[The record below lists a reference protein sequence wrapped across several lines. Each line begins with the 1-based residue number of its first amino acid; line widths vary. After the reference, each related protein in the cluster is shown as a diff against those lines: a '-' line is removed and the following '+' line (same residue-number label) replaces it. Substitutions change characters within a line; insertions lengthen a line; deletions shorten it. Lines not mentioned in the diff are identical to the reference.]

1 MQAANADKVLATLKR
16 YAPAQV
22 RAYVGDE
29 PRDIAVANV
38 RKKWSRV
45 VQTLDNMGAWS
56 RIEMLDKK
64 GALIHTLENTDPA
77 GELQDLGAPSG
88 KAAEVE
94 RMLQI
99 VLKAQRE
106 AMAFKNEELQ
116 GVFRAQGEVVAALT
130 SHVRSLSQLHAEQ
143 MAAMRDLMQVRT
155 DAATEAAIASTADP
169 EGNMVKQLVEAMPLI
184 QAAMPLLKGM
194 LGQGDAPAAPPVTN
208 GARKH

>member
-1 MQAANADKVLATLKR
+1 MQTADKVLATLKR

-29 PRDIAVANV
+29 ARDIAVANV

-45 VQTLDNMGAWS
+45 VSTLDNMGAWS
-56 RIEMLDKK
+56 RVEMLDKK

-77 GELQDLGAPSG
+77 GELQDIGHGGG

-116 GVFRAQGEVVAALT
+116 AVMRAQGEVVTQLTNSVRALST
-130 SHVRSLSQLHAEQ
+130 VHQEQ
-143 MAAMRDLMQVRT
+143 MNAMRELLDVRT
-155 DAATEAAIASTADP
+155 SAATEAAIAQATDP

-184 QAAMPLLKGM
+184 QAAMPLLKGI
-194 LGQGDAPAAPPVTN
+194 LGQPDAPAAPPVAN